1 MQIGQ
6 LAQAAGVAIDTVRY
20 YERQGLLPA
29 PPRRGSYRNYQ
40 AEDVLRM
47 RFIRRAKGLGFS
59 LEEIAGLLQ
68 LSAHRNDDMAGL
80 KQAAQARLS
89 KYQQEKGIVS
99 LDNNRVD
106 VELSRLNDLSGQLV
120 AAQTAAMEATSP
132 SPRVI
137 IILATW
143 VRSSEK
149 SSFSNNFC
157 RSPISNSALGQTMPM
172 AAQSATSFW

>member
-29 PPRRGSYRNYQ
+29 PQRRGSYRNYQ

-89 KYQQEKGIVS
+89 ALEDRIAE
-99 LDNNRVD
+99 LERV
-106 VELSRLNDLSGQLV
+106 RLALKQLV
-120 AAQTAAMEATSP
+120 AACPGHGDLATCP
-132 SPRVI
+132 
-137 IILATW
+137 ILAAL
-143 VRSSEK
+143 SEE
-149 SSFSNNFC
+149 S
-157 RSPISNSALGQTMPM
+157 L
-172 AAQSATSFW
+172 

>member
-29 PPRRGSYRNYQ
+29 PSRRGSYRNYQ
-40 AEDVLRM
+40 TEDVLRM

-59 LEEIAGLLQ
+59 LEDIAGLLQ

-89 KYQQEKGIVS
+89 A
-99 LDNNRVD
+99 LDERIAELERVRSA
-106 VELSRLNDLSGQLV
+106 LKQLV
-120 AAQTAAMEATSP
+120 KACPGHGDLATCP
-132 SPRVI
+132 
-137 IILATW
+137 ILAAL
-143 VRSSEK
+143 SEE
-149 SSFSNNFC
+149 S
-157 RSPISNSALGQTMPM
+157 L
-172 AAQSATSFW
+172 

>member
-29 PPRRGSYRNYQ
+29 PARRGSYRNYQ

-89 KYQQEKGIVS
+89 ALEDRIAE
-99 LDNNRVD
+99 LERVRSA
-106 VELSRLNDLSGQLV
+106 LKQLV
-120 AAQTAAMEATSP
+120 KACPGHGDLATCP
-132 SPRVI
+132 
-137 IILATW
+137 ILAAL
-143 VRSSEK
+143 SEE
-149 SSFSNNFC
+149 S
-157 RSPISNSALGQTMPM
+157 L
-172 AAQSATSFW
+172 